1 MNKVVHKVF
10 LLWDW
15 EKEAAWLNEMSRQG
29 WQLRR
34 VGWCRYEFEPG
45 EPGRWQYQLEMLQK
59 NDPDYL
65 AFLED
70 TGIQVVGRL
79 FRWVYLR
86 RENDG
91 TPFELF
97 SDTDS
102 ILRHMDR
109 VLTLCYLLGGINL
122 FLGASAPYSL
132 INLVLGAA
140 ICLGALPLAL
150 RRRRLARRRKMQEC
164 AITKSGRETK
174 AAPREIPAGPF
185 CCCIVSCRDAARR
198 KCGR

>member
-1 MNKVVHKVF
+1 MNKVVHKAF

-15 EKEAAWLNEMSRQG
+15 EKEAAWLNEMSRRG
-29 WQLRR
+29 WQLKR
-34 VGWCRYEFEPG
+34 VGWCSYEFEPG

-59 NDPDYL
+59 DDPDYL

-79 FRWVYLR
+79 FSWVYLR

-109 VLTLCYLLGGINL
+109 AAAHWLPKPVSRINQSLDLLPSA
-122 FLGASAPYSL
+122 LGL
-132 INLVLGAA
+132 ENH
-140 ICLGALPLAL
+140 LAL
-150 RRRRLARRRKMQEC
+150 VSGVVH
-164 AITKSGRETK
+164 ITDLVAYK
-174 AAPREIPAGPF
+174 P
-185 CCCIVSCRDAARR
+185 
-198 KCGR
+198 